1 MALFRKRKKESV
13 AIPFL
18 ISMVVSLIL
27 IGIPGFTIY
36 NSIVSGKTGAS
47 GETEASEFT
56 PTESNETTLLFSY
69 TPNDKTLRPS
79 FIILR
84 TSAMNRSF
92 TFIPVSNDLLCGSE
106 KMGEVFKKGG
116 IIELKKAVEKTFDT
130 KIDRY
135 MNFNDE
141 SLSVL
146 CDALGGINYNVPDGL
161 KGLNA
166 GTQFLDSSF
175 IIKLIANPKYDEKAR
190 TVAIGNVFA
199 DMIGGTSLKITADMI
214 EYAYNKDIDI
224 VETDI
229 TAIDY
234 ENQKAA
240 LEYILGSSSYTS
252 TYRVPSGKDTEQG
265 ILLEK
270 DALKQLKADSG
281 LK

>member
-1 MALFRKRKKESV
+1 MALFKKRKKESV

-18 ISMVVSLIL
+18 ISMVVSLII

-36 NSIVSGKTGAS
+36 NRIVSGKTGAS

-69 TPNDKTLRPS
+69 TPNDKALRPS

-84 TSAMNRSF
+84 TSAVNRSF

-106 KMGEVFKKGG
+106 KMSDVFKKGG

-135 MNFNDE
+135 INFNDE

-190 TVAIGNVFA
+190 TVAIGNVFS
-199 DMIGGTSLKITADMI
+199 DMLGGTSIKITADMI

-234 ENQKAA
+234 ENQKSA

-252 TYRVPSGKDTEQG
+252 TYRVPSGKDTQQG